1 MMLMDKIAVI
11 GDRESIKGF
20 AALGLDI
27 FPCDTHSEGEKIFKK
42 LVNEN
47 YGVIYITEH
56 IAMGL
61 SKEIA
66 KTDKMLTPS
75 VVAIPGVIKSEN
87 VGREALKAAVIKAVG
102 SDIIFDKE

>member
-1 MMLMDKIAVI
+1 MVKLAVI

-27 FPCDTHSEGEKIFKK
+27 YPCETDSEGEKTFKRI
-42 LVNEN
+42 LSED
-47 YGVIYITEH
+47 YGVIYITEQLASH
-56 IAMGL
+56 L
-61 SKEIA
+61 TKEIA
-66 KTDKMLTPS
+66 KTDKLLSPS
-75 VVAIPGVIKSEN
+75 VVAIPGVIRSEN

>member
-1 MMLMDKIAVI
+1 MVKIAVI
-11 GDRESIKGF
+11 GDKESIKGF

-27 FPCDTHSEGEKIFKK
+27 YSCDSASMGEKIFKK
-42 LVNEN
+42 AVSEG
-47 YGVIYITEH
+47 YGIIYITEH
-56 IAMGL
+56 LAQYL

-66 KTDKMLTPS
+66 KTDKLLSPS
-75 VVAIPGVIKSEN
+75 VVAIPSVIKSEN